1 MNREQKREQQKNL
14 RKLGIDKRSFDVLVG
29 LQAIKK
35 STQTIQS
42 GDRVKLNVTQLEM
55 AKIMIAFLICIRNL
69 LLIMKTMSLRRLLMT
84 ALVNMATCFR

>member
-42 GDRVKLNVTQLEM
+42 GDRVKLNVDAIRNGKDYDRLSD
-55 AKIMIAFLICIRNL
+55 LYRNL